1 MRGIKRRS
9 KYVCQA
15 CGYETARW
23 LGRCPE
29 CGEWGTLQEEVI
41 EATAPNLPTRARVQA
56 PARLEEIDQ
65 RPIMRIPTQIAEL
78 DRVLGGGIV
87 PGEAILLGGDPG
99 IGKSTILM
107 QLAGQLAARDATVLY
122 ISGEESVEQTKLR
135 ADRLKVRSGPILL
148 AAETELATI
157 LAQLELTRPQVAV
170 IDSIQTVYD
179 ANLSSAPGTVT
190 QIRECASRLIRYA
203 KQTGAVVF
211 LVGHVTKDG
220 AIAGPRVLE
229 HMVDAVLY
237 FEGERHQSFR
247 VLRGV
252 KNRFGSTNEI
262 GVFQMGEAGL
272 REVENPSELFLGER
286 PIGVAGSVV
295 VAAMEGT
302 RPILVELQALV
313 APSTLGTPRRMT
325 SGVDNSR
332 VAMILAV
339 LEKRLG
345 LQLQFQDTYVNAVG
359 GVKVLEPAA
368 DLGLAVA
375 IVSSFRE
382 RAPGPR
388 DLILGEVGLAG
399 EVRGVSRLES
409 RVNEAVKLGFQR
421 IILPRSNL
429 RSGYQNPDVQLIGV
443 SQVAEALQQALS

>member
-1 MRGIKRRS
+1 M
-9 KYVCQA
+9 
-15 CGYETARW
+15 
-23 LGRCPE
+23 
-29 CGEWGTLQEEVI
+29 
-41 EATAPNLPTRARVQA
+41 
-56 PARLEEIDQ
+56 
-65 RPIMRIPTQIAEL
+65 
-78 DRVLGGGIV
+78 
-87 PGEAILLGGDPG
+87 PGEAILLGAIRGSAIDDPHA
-99 IGKSTILM
+99 
-107 QLAGQLAARDATVLY
+107 AGWSAGCKGRYSAY
-122 ISGEESVEQTKLR
+122 ISGEESAEQTKLR

-332 VAMILAV
+332 VAMIL
-339 LEKRLG
+339 LCWRRLG
-345 LQLQFQDTYVNAVG
+345 CNC
-359 GVKVLEPAA
+359 
-368 DLGLAVA
+368 
-375 IVSSFRE
+375 SFRTPMSA
-382 RAPGPR
+382 RWA
-388 DLILGEVGLAG
+388 A
-399 EVRGVSRLES
+399 SR
-409 RVNEAVKLGFQR
+409 F
-421 IILPRSNL
+421 
-429 RSGYQNPDVQLIGV
+429 
-443 SQVAEALQQALS
+443 